1 MTSIYLYDSFSIWKR
16 NRSVILKIDSLTG
29 RYENNSHLLDTSTSL
44 QLLFRVSSSISDNT
58 DLYITM
64 NDTNNHKYST

>member
-29 RYENNSHLLDTSTSL
+29 RYENNLHLLDTSTSL
-44 QLLFRVSSSISDNT
+44 QLLFRVFSSISDNT

-64 NDTNNHKYST
+64 NDTNYYKHST